1 MKKFTGPAER
11 SARPVPAG
19 TRSAPVPPTR
29 IRPTSG
35 RPPERSLT
43 MYFAHAPK
51 LVLTGSSDLLRPLG
65 DRAAVLGAEVV
76 VVDADPGL
84 PVGDVDGFDVA
95 VVGVGGVAEAA
106 RDLGRATEVL
116 APGLRRGAL
125 LIVSSPAGLRSLE
138 SEGRAFAAC
147 LAERSGLD
155 LGDEFSVVAKEGD
168 AITWHTGEEG
178 AEAARYL
185 VSRIA
190 AVPTV

>member
-1 MKKFTGPAER
+1 
-11 SARPVPAG
+11 
-19 TRSAPVPPTR
+19 
-29 IRPTSG
+29 
-35 RPPERSLT
+35 
-43 MYFAHAPK
+43 MYFAQAPK

-76 VVDADPGL
+76 VVDADPGV

-106 RDLGRATEVL
+106 SDLGRAADVL

-125 LIVSSPAGLRSLE
+125 VIVSSPAHVRSLE
-138 SEGRAFAAC
+138 VEGRVFAAA

-155 LGDEFSVVAKEGD
+155 LGDEFSVAAKEGEG
-168 AITWHTGEEG
+168 ITWHTGEEG
-178 AEAARYL
+178 AEVARYL

-190 AVPTV
+190 AVPAV